1 MLFLCSPSPTLYMM
15 CILILYILIA
25 VVVGCISHTISVLVV
40 VNDVRVYTYGN
51 AYNNGEGIDRRTAR
65 QTSTPN
71 VGIVNSGNFKI
82 DLGFFSCSP
91 QWVCRVYSYTR
102 RDERQLSQYAK
113 LVHHF
118 SWLCC
123 MQLCNLKKI
132 SECEQKISMVF
143 FFLLY
148 RMFLIAKHYP
158 LV

>member
-1 MLFLCSPSPTLYMM
+1 MLFLCSPSPILYMM

-118 SWLCC
+118 SHRSAV
-123 MQLCNLKKI
+123 CNFATSKKYQNV
-132 SECEQKISMVF
+132 SRRYSWFSSFCYTECF
-143 FFLLY
+143 
-148 RMFLIAKHYP
+148 
-158 LV
+158 